1 MASLQASNA
10 IWLTQLT
17 VAAASIT
24 SSYTAVGQFTGPLV
38 DGYVISTLDQPVQLS
53 FDGIHDHLAVPAGST
68 VPVFMPL
75 NFKANLTALPAS
87 GISVKEIGNP
97 TTGSLYICG
106 YTAQVP

>member
-1 MASLQASNA
+1 MASIQASNA
-10 IWLTQLT
+10 SWLAQLT
-17 VAAASIT
+17 VAAASI
-24 SSYTAVGQFTGPLV
+24 SASYTVVGKFTGPLV

-53 FDGIHDHLAVPAGST
+53 FDGTTDHLAVPAGNT

-75 NFKANLTALPAS
+75 NFKANLTVMPTPVVA
-87 GISVKEIGNP
+87 VKEIGNP